1 MSIQGLAYVLVVT
14 DGASL
19 RTIHPA
25 ALAEG
30 DARAVEDVIRRHVL
44 GPEPGPPKPD
54 PRQETPS
61 DRIRRAALVE
71 VARASGFSG
80 DLCDRCGNMQMK
92 RSGACLTCQACGA
105 TTGCA

>member
-14 DGASL
+14 DGMSL

-25 ALAEG
+25 ALGEG
-30 DARAVEDVIRRHVL
+30 DARAVEDVVRRHVL
-44 GPEPGPPKPD
+44 EPAPGPIMSE
-54 PRQETPS
+54 PRQEMPG

-71 VARASGFSG
+71 VARASGFTG

>member
-1 MSIQGLAYVLVVT
+1 MSIQGLAYVLIVT

-25 ALAEG
+25 ALGEG
-30 DARAVEDVIRRHVL
+30 DARAVEDVVRRHVIGL
-44 GPEPGPPKPD
+44 EPAPVRPEPRPEP
-54 PRQETPS
+54 PS
-61 DRIRRAALVE
+61 DRTRRAALVE

-105 TTGCA
+105 TTGCS